1 MASRIEHFETSIGA
15 GALNNTSFTF
25 AGGEGVVEQL
35 DVFFPSGCVGLV
47 TAQVLLAGFQVIP
60 FDTTKVLRGNN
71 REFTFPIEDYLTTNA
86 WGILLNNSD
95 TRSHTVTTTFH
106 IAPIEPETVDTQLDI
121 LVLPVRG

>member
-1 MASRIEHFETSIGA
+1 MASRIEHFETSIAA
-15 GALNNTSFTF
+15 GTLDDTSFAF
-25 AGGEGVVEQL
+25 AGGEGVVEQI

-86 WGILLNNSD
+86 WGILLNNLDS
-95 TRSHTVTTTFH
+95 RAHTVTTTFH
-106 IAPIEPETVDTQLDI
+106 ISAIDTDTYDSQLEI